1 MKPRQSLLVLLLLL
15 LGVGA
20 PAWAGPA
27 EEFADF
33 TRQRAELVAGRQLE
47 PFVATYADNAI
58 LTSAL
63 SPFRIEGKPA
73 IQAHFAA
80 LFETYPTIRVVSR
93 QPAVRFFNDGS
104 VAVANQYSVI
114 TFVDRHG
121 VVANRPI
128 RSSMTAVKQGGDW
141 LVVDQ
146 HNSLIPH

>member
-15 LGVGA
+15 GVGA
-20 PAWAGPA
+20 PVWAGPA

-33 TRQRAELVAGRQLE
+33 TRQRAESIAGRQLE
-47 PFVATYADNAI
+47 PFMATYADNAI

-63 SPFRIEGKPA
+63 SPFRIEGKQA
-73 IQAHFAA
+73 IQAYFAA

-128 RSSMTAVKQGGDW
+128 RSSMTVVKQGGNW

-146 HNSLIPH
+146 HGSMIPQ